1 MEASMDISPAHH
13 YLAHFAL
20 FLLISYLVCAL
31 IFILPLWHTARK
43 AGLNSAVALWALF
56 PGLGTL
62 IAMYY
67 IAFATWKRAPDSA
80 V

>member
-1 MEASMDISPAHH
+1 MDVTPSHH

-20 FLLISYLVCAL
+20 FLLISYLVSAL
-31 IFILPLWHTARK
+31 IFILPLWTTARK

-62 IAMYY
+62 IAIYY
-67 IAFATWKRAPDSA
+67 IAFATWKRTPEA
-80 V
+80 

>member
-1 MEASMDISPAHH
+1 MDVTPSHH

-20 FLLISYLVCAL
+20 YMLLSYLVGAL

-43 AGLNSAVALWALF
+43 AGLNSAVALWAFF

-62 IAMYY
+62 IAIYY
-67 IAFATWKRAPDSA
+67 IAFATWKRTPDSS